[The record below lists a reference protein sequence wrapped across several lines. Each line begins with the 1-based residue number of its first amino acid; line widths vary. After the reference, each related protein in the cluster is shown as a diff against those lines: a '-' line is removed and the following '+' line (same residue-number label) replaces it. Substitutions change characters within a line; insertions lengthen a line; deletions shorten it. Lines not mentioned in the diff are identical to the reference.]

1 MTMST
6 NGRSP
11 AEAVTLLRDDQFPVV
26 DRKRPES
33 SPLLLAPHTW
43 VQIQRLLIRFVRDP
57 MTFFFGLVFPA
68 FMLLVLDIVL
78 GDAIKAVT
86 GNSAL
91 YGSVPLMTVI
101 GAMNGASV
109 GAVGIIA
116 EQTDGL
122 LARLWVVPVHRWSGL
137 IARVI
142 AEGLR
147 VAINSLLLLGVGV
160 LMGLR
165 FEQGPLAAV
174 AWLGIPVAFGTAF
187 AVLVLT
193 VALYWPS
200 PTMVNA
206 IVLVNSLCLFFSS
219 GFVPIG
225 QYPEWI
231 QPIVEHQPVSYAIEA
246 MRGLSL
252 GGPVLEPVIGTL
264 LWSGGIVAVC
274 AIPILIG
281 YRRASM
287 RG

>member
-1 MTMST
+1 MAAADNDIAS
-6 NGRSP
+6 
-11 AEAVTLLRDDQFPVV
+11 VTSVVLRDDQFPVV
-26 DRKRPES
+26 AHRHGENSLRII
-33 SPLLLAPHTW
+33 APHAW
-43 VQIQRLLIRFVRDP
+43 VQTQRLLLRFLRDP
-57 MTFFFGLVFPA
+57 MTFFFGLVFPV
-68 FMLLVLDIVL
+68 FMLIVLDIVL
-78 GDAIKAVT
+78 GDAISAVT
-86 GNSAL
+86 GHSPL

-109 GAVGIIA
+109 GAVGIIT
-116 EQTDGL
+116 ERTDGL
-122 LARLWVVPVHRWSGL
+122 LARLWVVPVHRASGL
-137 IARVI
+137 LARI
-142 AEGLR
+142 SAEGLR
-147 VAINSLLLLGVGV
+147 VAINSLCLLAVGMV
-160 LMGLR
+160 MGLR
-165 FEQGPLAAV
+165 FEEGLPAAA
-174 AWLGIPVAFGTAF
+174 AWLCIPVIFGIAF

-219 GFVPIG
+219 GFVPLR

-252 GGPVLEPVIGTL
+252 GGPVLEPLIGTL
-264 LWSGGIVAVC
+264 LWSGGIVAAC
-274 AIPILIG
+274 AIPIVLG

>member
-1 MTMST
+1 MTVADNDATPVNS
-6 NGRSP
+6 
-11 AEAVTLLRDDQFPVV
+11 VVLREDQFPVI
-26 DRKRPES
+26 DRPHSEN
-33 SPLLLAPHTW
+33 SPRHIGPHAW
-43 VQIQRLLIRFVRDP
+43 VQTQRLLLRFLRDP

-68 FMLLVLDIVL
+68 FMLVVLDIVL

-86 GNSAL
+86 GHSAL

-116 EQTDGL
+116 ERNDGL
-122 LARLWVVPVHRWSGL
+122 LARLWVVPVHRYSGL
-137 IARVI
+137 LARI
-142 AEGLR
+142 SAEGFR
-147 VAINSLLLLGVGV
+147 VAINSLCLLGVG
-160 LMGLR
+160 LAMGLR
-165 FEQGPLAAV
+165 FEHGALAAV
-174 AWLGIPVAFGTAF
+174 AWLCIPVIFGSAFS
-187 AVLVLT
+187 VLVLT

-219 GFVPIG
+219 GFVPLA

-252 GGPVLEPVIGTL
+252 GGPVQDPVIGTL
-264 LWSGGIVAVC
+264 LWSIGIAAVC
-274 AIPILIG
+274 AIPMVIG

>member
-1 MTMST
+1 MSVADKDT
-6 NGRSP
+6 TP
-11 AEAVTLLRDDQFPVV
+11 ADPVVLREDQFPVV
-26 DRKRPES
+26 ERRYGEN
-33 SPLLLAPHTW
+33 SPRYLGRHAW
-43 VQIQRLLIRFVRDP
+43 VQTQRLLLRFLRDP

-68 FMLLVLDIVL
+68 FMLVVLDIVL
-78 GDAIKAVT
+78 GDAIMAVT
-86 GNSAL
+86 GHSAL

-109 GAVGIIA
+109 GAVGIIG
-116 EQTDGL
+116 ERTDGL
-122 LARLWVVPVHRWSGL
+122 LARLWVVPVHRSSGL
-137 IARVI
+137 LARI
-142 AEGLR
+142 GAEAFR
-147 VAINSLLLLGVGV
+147 VAINSLCLLGVGL

-165 FEQGPLAAV
+165 FEHGALAAV
-174 AWLGIPVAFGTAF
+174 AWLCIPVIFGSAF

-219 GFVPIG
+219 GFVPLD

-252 GGPVLEPVIGTL
+252 GGPVQEPVIGTL
-264 LWSGGIVAVC
+264 LWSLGIAVLS
-274 AIPILIG
+274 AIPMVIG